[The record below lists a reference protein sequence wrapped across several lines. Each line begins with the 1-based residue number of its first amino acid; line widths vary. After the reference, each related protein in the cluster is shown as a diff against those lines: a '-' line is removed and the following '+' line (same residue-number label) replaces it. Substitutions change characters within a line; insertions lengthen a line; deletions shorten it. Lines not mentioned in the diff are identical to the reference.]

1 MVVILEHL
9 FTYDVADRV
18 DHEEEVVGELFL
30 LLHAGDYL
38 LVSGLARSFDEEL
51 GELVEDDAF
60 VFFLEGLEAVL
71 YLHPVDAEEVLLAC
85 RGVAFLN
92 FR

>member
-1 MVVILEHL
+1 MVVVLEHL
-9 FTYDVADRV
+9 FAHDVADSV
-18 DHEEEVVGELFL
+18 DNEEEVVGELFL

-38 LVSGLARSFDEEL
+38 LVSGLAGSFDEEL

-60 VFFLEGLEAVL
+60 VFFLEGLETVL

-85 RGVAFLN
+85 RGVTFLN

>member
-1 MVVILEHL
+1 MVVVLEHL
-9 FTYDVADRV
+9 FAYDVADRV

-38 LVSGLARSFDEEL
+38 LVSGLAGSFDEEL

-60 VFFLEGLEAVL
+60 VFFLEGLETVL
-71 YLHPVDAEEVLLAC
+71 YLHPVDAEEVLLTC
-85 RGVAFLN
+85 RRVTFLN
-92 FR
+92 F

>member
-1 MVVILEHL
+1 MVVVLEHL
-9 FTYDVADRV
+9 FAYDVADRV
-18 DHEEEVVGELFL
+18 DNEEEVVGELFL

-38 LVSGLARSFDEEL
+38 LVSGLAGSFDEEL

-60 VFFLEGLEAVL
+60 VFFLEGLETVL

-85 RGVAFLN
+85 RGVTFLN
-92 FR
+92 F

>member
-1 MVVILEHL
+1 MVVVLEHL
-9 FTYDVADRV
+9 FAYDVADRV
-18 DHEEEVVGELFL
+18 DNEEEVVGELFL

-38 LVSGLARSFDEEL
+38 LVSGLAGSFDEEL

-60 VFFLEGLEAVL
+60 VFFLEGLETVL

-85 RGVAFLN
+85 RGVTFLN

>member
-1 MVVILEHL
+1 MVVVLEHL
-9 FTYDVADRV
+9 FAYDVADRV
-18 DHEEEVVGELFL
+18 DNEEEVVGELFL

-38 LVSGLARSFDEEL
+38 LVSGLAGSFDEEL
-51 GELVEDDAF
+51 GELVKDDAF

-85 RGVAFLN
+85 RRVTFLN
-92 FR
+92 F